1 MSTTA
6 DNTLIEFRNTTA
18 LHADLSRWLWNA
30 QYPSGPMPITP
41 EQIIAELGKRN
52 WHEAE
57 AIRFLLDILRRHSV
71 PVHDIALHEACRL
84 RP

>member
-18 LHADLSRWLWNA
+18 LHADLSKWLWKS
-30 QYPSGPMPITP
+30 QYVPGPTPITS
-41 EQIIAELGKRN
+41 EQVLYEMGKRN
-52 WHEAE
+52 WHETESIA
-57 AIRFLLDILRRHSV
+57 ALLEILRRHSV
-71 PVHDIALHEACRL
+71 PVHDLALHEACQL